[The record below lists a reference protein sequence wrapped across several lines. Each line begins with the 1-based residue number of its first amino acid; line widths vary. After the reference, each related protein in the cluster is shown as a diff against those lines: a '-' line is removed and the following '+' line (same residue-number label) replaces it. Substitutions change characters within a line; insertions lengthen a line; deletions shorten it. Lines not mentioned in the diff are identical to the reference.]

1 MNSFFEMFLFYIAET
16 LVNFA
21 ILQSFDR
28 SQSYCLSFFQV
39 SQRSM
44 HALSEWYEFEKRGE
58 IFVKGKD
65 NMTTYLLVG
74 KKERDL

>member
-1 MNSFFEMFLFYIAET
+1 MEAPYRF
-16 LVNFA
+16 
-21 ILQSFDR
+21 R
-28 SQSYCLSFFQV
+28 CFQV

-44 HALSEWYEFEKRGE
+44 HALSEWYQFEKRGE

-74 KKERDL
+74 RKERDL